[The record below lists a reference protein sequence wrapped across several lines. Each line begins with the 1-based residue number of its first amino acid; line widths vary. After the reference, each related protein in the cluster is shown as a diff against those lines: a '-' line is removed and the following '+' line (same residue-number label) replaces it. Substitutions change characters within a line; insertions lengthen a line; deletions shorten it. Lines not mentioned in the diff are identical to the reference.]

1 MLRTNS
7 KKARENLRAYIL
19 DHTEDNDTGYTPST
33 FSEAAHMVWDTFNA
47 EYMASD
53 NQRRYNLHVYKTWQD
68 CFVAWCSGLPSMLD
82 TSYYLH
88 SAVKDLGDVLEESE
102 EERARFSETEA
113 ETLLSRLI
121 YREITSV
128 V

>member
-19 DHTEDNDTGYTPST
+19 DHVEDCDTGYTPAT
-33 FSEAAHMVWDTFNA
+33 FEEAARMVWSAFND

-53 NQRRYNLHVYKTWQD
+53 NQRRYNIHVCKTWQGA
-68 CFVAWCSGLPSMLD
+68 FVSWCSGLPSMLD

-88 SAVKDLGDVLEESE
+88 SAVKDLGDILEETE

-113 ETLLSRLI
+113 EDLLSRLI
-121 YREITSV
+121 YREITKV
-128 V
+128 L

>member
-53 NQRRYNLHVYKTWQD
+53 NQRRYNLHVHKTWQD

>member
-33 FSEAAHMVWDTFNA
+33 FSEAAHMVWDAFNR
-47 EYMASD
+47 EYMSD
-53 NQRRYNLHVYKTWQD
+53 DDQRRYNLHVHKTWQD

>member
-1 MLRTNS
+1 
-7 KKARENLRAYIL
+7 
-19 DHTEDNDTGYTPST
+19 
-33 FSEAAHMVWDTFNA
+33 MVWYAFNA

-53 NQRRYNLHVYKTWQD
+53 SQRRYNLHVYKTCQGA
-68 CFVAWCSGLPSMLD
+68 FVSWCSGLPSMLD

-88 SAVKDLGDVLEESE
+88 RAVKDLGDILEESE

-113 ETLLSRLI
+113 ETLLSRRI

-128 V
+128 I

>member
-19 DHTEDNDTGYTPST
+19 DHVEDCDTGYTPST

-53 NQRRYNLHVYKTWQD
+53 NQRRYNLRVYKTWQGA
-68 CFVAWCSGLPSMLD
+68 FVSWCSGLPSMLD

-88 SAVKDLGDVLEESE
+88 SAVKDLGNILEESE